1 MRKKRV
7 IFIASTGGHLSE
19 LLQLKRL
26 FHKYES
32 LLITE
37 KTPTTANLAVGC
49 PVQYLV
55 YGTYYQSKVSYLFKL
70 AWNTVLSLWYLLL
83 FRPDVIVTTGS
94 HTAVPMCYLARVF
107 RKKIIYLESIAKV
120 SGQSWAGKLVY
131 PKADAFFVQWPENQV
146 DYPGSIYAGQL
157 LGEEQA

>member
-19 LLQLKRL
+19 LLQLQRL
-26 FHKYES
+26 FQKYES
-32 LLITE
+32 LVITE
-37 KTPTTANLAVGC
+37 KTQTTKDLQLPC
-49 PVQYLV
+49 PVKYLV
-55 YGTYYQSKVSYLFKL
+55 YGTYYQSKLVYLFKL
-70 AWNTVLSLWYLLL
+70 GWNAGLSLWYLLS

-94 HTAVPMCYLARVF
+94 HTAVPMCYLAKIF

-131 PKADAFFVQWPENQV
+131 PKADHFFVQWPENQN

-157 LGEEQA
+157 LGEEK